1 MQRQRIKITL
11 SEDASAKL
19 IELMEHFG
27 FSNPTHT
34 ANKTISEL
42 HKMNIL
48 FPIKEE
54 NYGLTKKEGV
64 YSLQH

>member
-1 MQRQRIKITL
+1 MSKQRIKIIL

-34 ANKTISEL
+34 ANIAISDL
-42 HKMNIL
+42 HKMKIL
-48 FPIKEE
+48 FPSKEE
-54 NYGLTKKEGV
+54 NNNGNSEKEN
-64 YSLQH
+64 LHRM